1 MLTALS
7 VGAGDTEA
15 VGAYVFSSTL
25 AAQDIT
31 GLSTSGVSAA
41 HVIKRLEG
49 SAESLSYLFA
59 LTTREAPRPLGDL
72 GYPAI
77 QDDLL
82 DIAAWVFI
90 SLPLLEDVRVIEAHI
105 TLDAAIAPLPG
116 EPIPEA
122 PWLSALSL
130 IDALSNAFTRP
141 IRHIWVTHT
150 LGADEPP
157 ALRAA
162 GYSPAFSEVQATL
175 TLENVSAPQLD
186 MDVVADMN
194 YAPEDI
200 PAFLRLLASASANY
214 PRGELILDT
223 VDWTRERLAD
233 AAARL
238 RDRGGTQLTALARA
252 ASGDVVGLAEA
263 VTFDHDVESVC
274 ELGLVYVLPEHRGRG
289 LGRATVSAVLRA
301 ARERWEE
308 ADTAFVSYPA
318 DEAAAVALARS
329 FGVEEV
335 SPTTVW
341 QHLSHPLESAH
352 PCPSAAPSPR
362 PW

>member
-1 MLTALS
+1 MLTPLS
-7 VGAGDTEA
+7 VGLRNPEA
-15 VGAYVFSSTL
+15 IGAYVFSSTL

-31 GLSTSGVSAA
+31 GLATSGVSAA

-49 SAESLSYLFA
+49 SAESRSYLFA
-59 LTTREAPRPLGDL
+59 LTSREAPRPLGAL

-116 EPIPEA
+116 VPIPQE

-130 IDALSNAFTRP
+130 TDALSNALTRP
-141 IRHIWVTHT
+141 IRHIWVTHA

-162 GYSPAFSEVQATL
+162 DYSPAFSEVQATL
-175 TLENVSAPQLD
+175 ALENVSAPQLA

-194 YAPEDI
+194 FAPEDI

-238 RDRGGTQLTALARA
+238 RDRGGTQLTALART

-335 SPTTVW
+335 SATTVW
-341 QHLSHPLESAH
+341 Q
-352 PCPSAAPSPR
+352 AAGVPFNR
-362 PW
+362 M